1 MTTASPALSTM
12 TPVEIDTILAAI
24 WKRISVIE
32 TEIKGYQ
39 KKGREAA
46 KCVSQGYTGYQGILD
61 RSIAKVADL
70 QVALAAIEVE
80 AAPYEAEYAARPW
93 TRAFLCTASNGHVH
107 KSRACST
114 TRIRTRFMW
123 LIDYAGKDEAQVVA
137 DAGCIACTVC
147 FPSAPV
153 EGLARPTRIFAS
165 PEAQAKAEKKAADE
179 AAQCPGSG
187 TMDYPRETA
196 RRGYCSGNYGVCN
209 HCGERVTITSA
220 WNLRTHKSTSAP
232 GVACCLG

>member
-1 MTTASPALSTM
+1 MTTTTTTTAPTALASM
-12 TPVEIDTILAAI
+12 TPVEIDTILAEI
-24 WKRISVIE
+24 WGRIAAVESKIGDAEASIRSARKMARYGGLDRIPALEAKIVELAAQVAVIE
-32 TEIKGYQ
+32 
-39 KKGREAA
+39 
-46 KCVSQGYTGYQGILD
+46 D
-61 RSIAKVADL
+61 
-70 QVALAAIEVE
+70 E
-80 AAPYEAEYAARPW
+80 AAPYEAEYARRPW

-123 LIDYAGKDEAQVVA
+123 LIDYAGKNEAEVVA

-153 EGLARPTRIFAS
+153 EGLANPTKIFAS
-165 PEAQAKAEKKAADE
+165 PEAKAKAEKKAAAE
-179 AAQCPGSG
+179 AVKCAGSG

-209 HCGERVTITSA
+209 HCGERVTITSSWKMRA
-220 WNLRTHKSTSAP
+220 HAGK
-232 GVACCLG
+232 